1 MHVCMYGERYSS
13 TNISHV
19 GETSVSIC
27 YRLGRESH
35 LAEGKDLSYLCMY
48 VARYVCMYVQAERRV
63 ASDLEA
69 AEKRTIALRED
80 AAVVKPEWVGNLV
93 FSRAKYLSP
102 GGLVCYLL
110 FSCIFSF
117 MYVCMYRRRASV
129 TVQCGFV
136 YAER

>member
-1 MHVCMYGERYSS
+1 
-13 TNISHV
+13 
-19 GETSVSIC
+19 
-27 YRLGRESH
+27 
-35 LAEGKDLSYLCMY
+35 MY
-48 VARYVCMYVQAERRV
+48 VCSKICMYVCMYVQAERRV

-69 AEKRTIALRED
+69 AEKRIEALKED
-80 AAVVKPEWVGNLV
+80 AAVIKPEWVGNLV

-110 FSCIFSF
+110 LSCIFSF
-117 MYVCMYRRRASV
+117 MYVCMYRRRASG